1 MSAAKRAGLE
11 GKIPHDLRRSA
22 ARAMDRAGI
31 PRSVAM
37 QIMGLRT
44 ENVWLRYRVVIQS
57 DLDSGAQM
65 LSAVARDQAGR
76 SANDRDLQHPN
87 KSRDMDK
94 TRTIRRA

>member
-1 MSAAKRAGLE
+1 
-11 GKIPHDLRRSA
+11 
-22 ARAMDRAGI
+22 MDRAGV

-44 ENVWLRYRVVIQS
+44 ENVFLRYRVVIQS

-65 LSAVARDQAGR
+65 LAQLHASKPEGR
-76 SANDRDLQHPN
+76 QTPVLRHP
-87 KSRDMDK
+87 KKARDMDK